1 MPGICAPPELMG
13 TNGSTQEDFDKEV
26 VCSSLNIGTHGV
38 ILQKDRSINIVIT
51 NVTERG

>member
-1 MPGICAPPELMG
+1 VPGICAPPEEVG
-13 TNGSTQEDFDKEV
+13 TNGSTQEDFDMEV

-38 ILQKDRSINIVIT
+38 ILQKDRSYNIVFK